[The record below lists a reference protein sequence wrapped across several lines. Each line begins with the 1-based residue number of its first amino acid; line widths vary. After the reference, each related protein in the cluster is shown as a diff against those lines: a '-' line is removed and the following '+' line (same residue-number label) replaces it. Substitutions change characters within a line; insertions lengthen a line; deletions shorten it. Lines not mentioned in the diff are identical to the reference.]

1 MRNWIRLVA
10 EVKVVMT
17 TLLVAMVV
25 TTLLVVMVMV
35 HGDH

>member
-1 MRNWIRLVA
+1 MRNWIRVVA